1 MNLLTAPRI
10 VAGMKSSLYL
20 SKNYTFCIWSCIEV
34 SSSILQIT
42 LNFYFPSCRHI
53 YWTDWGLWNQKI
65 ERANLDG
72 TMREILVNTG
82 LLYPNGIAVSFEGM
96 FDNSRT
102 F

>member
-10 VAGMKSSLYL
+10 VAGIKSSLYL
-20 SKNYTFCIWSCIEV
+20 SKNYTFCIL
-34 SSSILQIT
+34 SILQIT

-72 TMREILVNTG
+72 TMREIIVNTG

-96 FDNSRT
+96 FHNLRT